1 MNSPPALRPD
11 ITLAWLNEL
20 GTEYLPGFLG
30 VEMLELTPGRLR
42 SQMKLAQQHF
52 APNNFLHAA
61 SIVALADTTCGYATI
76 AHLPEGAASFT
87 TIELK
92 SNHLG
97 TVREGALLCAA
108 HAQAPGSHDAGLGR
122 GGDRC
127 GQRAHLGAVPVH
139 ADDPLAE
146 NAVRRPQHRAPFG
159 DRNRTG
165 GLSSW
170 IKPTKQ

>member
-11 ITLAWLNEL
+11 VTLAWLNEL

-30 VEMLELTPGRLR
+30 VELLELMPGRLR

-108 HAQAPGSHDAGLGR
+108 HAQHLGR
-122 GGDRC
+122 TTQVWDAVVTDAASGRTLALFRC
-127 GQRAHLGAVPVH
+127 TQMILWPKT
-139 ADDPLAE
+139 P
-146 NAVRRPQHRAPFG
+146 
-159 DRNRTG
+159 
-165 GLSSW
+165 
-170 IKPTKQ
+170 

>member
-1 MNSPPALRPD
+1 MNSLPALRPD

-30 VEMLELTPGRLR
+30 VELLELAPGRLR

-52 APNNFLHAA
+52 APNHFLHAA
-61 SIVALADTTCGYATI
+61 SIVALADTTCGYATF

-97 TVREGALLCAA
+97 TVREGALVCEA
-108 HAQAPGSHDAGLGR
+108 HAQHLGR
-122 GGDRC
+122 
-127 GQRAHLGAVPVH
+127 
-139 ADDPLAE
+139 
-146 NAVRRPQHRAPFG
+146 
-159 DRNRTG
+159 T
-165 GLSSW
+165 
-170 IKPTKQ
+170 T